1 MRRLARSTRLALGA
15 GLLATVASAPLGAQA
30 YQVTQVGE
38 HGTYVIRNARI
49 VTVSGP
55 EIANGTLVIRNGRI
69 EAVGTEVQVPANARV
84 IDARGL
90 TVYPGMMDAGTNMGL
105 TEIPQGANPMVDVS
119 EAGDFNPHAKAI
131 VAIHPHSQHFA
142 VSRIVGVT
150 SVVSMPSGGVIA
162 GQAATINLA
171 GSANADLAL
180 DPQSALVINLPRA
193 GGGGFG
199 RGGGGGGGFGGGNA
213 GAAQERMTELRN
225 AIRDARAYATAH
237 EAYAKDNRLPRP
249 ATDVFLAAMVP
260 YVKGEKPVIFPADRA
275 ADIRAAV
282 QFADE
287 MQLKPV
293 ILGGTESYVVAD
305 LLKQRDVPV
314 ILTSVLR
321 QPSREDDPYSINYET
336 AAKLHRAGVRFS
348 ISTGND
354 GSSVRDL
361 PFHAGMASAH
371 GLPKSEAIKAV
382 TLAPAQIMNVG
393 DRIGSIEVGKV
404 ANIVVTDGDLLE
416 PRTSTRYLF
425 IDGRPIEL
433 TSKHEE
439 LFKEFRDRKRT
450 VITP

>member
-1 MRRLARSTRLALGA
+1 MRRPTRLLHLALGA
-15 GLLATVASAPLGAQA
+15 GLIAAAGSAPLGAQA

-38 HGTYVIRNARI
+38 QGTWVIRNARI

-55 EIANGTLVIRNGRI
+55 EIENGTVVIREGRI
-69 EAVGTEVQVPANARV
+69 AAVGANVEVPANARV

-105 TEIPQGANPMVDVS
+105 TEIPQGANPTVDVA
-119 EAGDFNPHAKAI
+119 EAGDFNPHARAI
-131 VAIHPHSQHFA
+131 IAIHPHSQHFA

-150 SVVSMPSGGVIA
+150 SVVSMPAGGVIA

-171 GSANADLAL
+171 GSANMDFAL
-180 DPQSALVINLPRA
+180 DPQAGLVINLPRA

-199 RGGGGGGGFGGGNA
+199 RGGFGGGGGGN
-213 GAAQERMTELRN
+213 GAAARDERVNELRSV
-225 AIRDARAYATAH
+225 IRDARAYATAH
-237 EAYAKDNRLPRP
+237 DAYAKDNRLPRP
-249 ATDVFLAAMVP
+249 AVDVFLASMVP
-260 YVKGEKPVIFPADRA
+260 YVKGEKPVIFTADRA
-275 ADIRAAV
+275 GDIRAAV
-282 QFADE
+282 EFAQE
-287 MQLKPV
+287 MELKPV

-371 GLPKSEAIKAV
+371 GLPKSEAIRAV

-416 PRTSTRYLF
+416 PRTNTRYLF